1 LEALF
6 YTYQPSTM
14 KYFFA
19 LLLTCF
25 SGMLF
30 AQVNPV
36 QLGRASN
43 LIESNLFPLHG
54 ILPQQNMLA
63 AVDSLDSSSSST
75 AMTSRSMVGAV

>member
-1 LEALF
+1 
-6 YTYQPSTM
+6 M